1 MNTMNKWGENQEI
14 EVAETKTKIT
24 VKSKKQHSITKRK
37 LTERVITYCLLICL
51 SLIFIFPFLWLIGTS
66 LKPENE
72 AMSFPP
78 SIFPK
83 QWDFANYR
91 DVFTMV
97 SFGKYYMNS
106 IIVTVATVFGTVLSS
121 TLVAY
126 GFARIKGKGSNVW
139 FIFLLATM
147 MLPPQVTMIPV
158 YMIFSKIGWTNTF
171 LPLIVPAFFGNAYF
185 IFLLRQFFKTI
196 PKELEES
203 AYLDGC
209 STFGIFWRIILPL
222 SVPSVITVALLS
234 FMWTWNDFLGPLIY
248 LNDDSKYTL
257 ALGILQFKGALLI
270 EWGPMMAASLLI
282 ILPLIILFFIGQ
294 KYFVQGIATTGGK
307 G

>member
-1 MNTMNKWGENQEI
+1 MEI
-14 EVAETKTKIT
+14 AKVKTKAVRI
-24 VKSKKQHSITKRK
+24 KKESSIKKGK
-37 LTERVITYCLLICL
+37 LFGRILTYGLLVSL
-51 SLIFIFPFLWLIGTS
+51 SIVFIFPFLWLVGTS

-72 AMSFPP
+72 AISFPP
-78 SIFPK
+78 SLLPK
-83 QWDFANYR
+83 VWDFANYI
-91 DVFTMV
+91 DVFTIV
-97 SFGKYYMNS
+97 DFGQYYLNS
-106 IIVTVATVFGTVLSS
+106 IIVTVATVIGTVLSS

-126 GFARIKGKGSNVW
+126 GFARIKGKGRDVW
-139 FIFLLATM
+139 FILLLATM

-158 YMIFSKIGWTNTF
+158 YMIFAKLGWTNTF

-209 STFGIFWRIILPL
+209 STLGIFWRIVLPL
-222 SVPSVITVALLS
+222 STPAVITVALLS

-248 LNDDSKYTL
+248 LNDDSKFTL

-270 EWGPMMAASLLI
+270 EWGPMMAASVLI
-282 ILPLIILFFIGQ
+282 ILPLIIMFFVGQ
-294 KYFVQGIATTGGK
+294 KYFIEGIATTGGK
-307 G
+307 